1 MVDFHSHILPG
12 MDDGADSLR
21 TSLAMLRESARQG
34 VDILCATPHFSADED
49 DVAAFLSR
57 REEACAHLRSAMR
70 KSSGDTFPE
79 IRLGAEVQYFPG
91 LSEAEEVRELVLEGT
106 PFLLV
111 DPPMAPWTDDML
123 DEIEECVKT
132 LRCVPVIAHID
143 RCMHKLHD
151 ESLIA
156 RTKGRRMLIQVN
168 GSFFLH
174 RRSRERALK
183 HLEDGDIHFLG
194 SDCRNLQDRG
204 PNLGYAADI
213 IAEAGLTSAL
223 EDLDGRVRRAI
234 TCSGEDKDR

>member
-21 TSLAMLRESARQG
+21 TSLAMLRESALQG

-49 DVAAFLSR
+49 EVDAFLSR
-57 REEACAHLRSAMR
+57 REEACAHLRSAM
-70 KSSGDTFPE
+70 KKNGGDAFPE

-91 LSEAEEVRELVLEGT
+91 LSEAEEVGELCLEGT
-106 PFLLV
+106 PFLLI
-111 DPPMAPWTDDML
+111 DPPMAPWSDDML
-123 DEIEECVKT
+123 DEIEHCVKT

-143 RCMHKLHD
+143 RCMHLLHD

-156 RTKGRRMLIQVN
+156 RTKGRRMLIQAN
-168 GSFFLH
+168 GSFFIH

-183 HLEDGDIHFLG
+183 HLEAGDIHFLG

-213 IAEAGLTSAL
+213 IVEAGLASAL
-223 EDLDGRVRRAI
+223 EDLDGKVRRVI
-234 TCSGEDKDR
+234 TGI